1 MSIEL
6 EIGVYNDDKP
16 INFEKR
22 NFNTID
28 EAIGTIEFIKLG
40 YNYFKNGEILAVRL
54 GEGKQTYLID
64 FNSKVPILEL
74 KKELLKHYNLNE
86 NEKIATNKEKEKIS
100 INSNFLFKE
109 DEKTKYAKTSS
120 GERLPFKLFKPS
132 DSGVRSN
139 LLWETQNSEQSTD
152 FALVERRFAENNSL
166 KFLGN
171 ERIESY
177 SDIAWLFKSLED
189 EAIEHAFLV
198 YHFKDKDYFVQH
210 ISSGVFD
217 AAFVDNKLLIANI
230 LEAKPTAI
238 TLVHNHPSGNLK
250 ASRADAHCIENLK
263 KALKYSDIEVNN
275 GVIINLRSGKFL
287 IFDENLYNEIKPYQE
302 NKNPFI
308 EIQPYSFSK
317 QILVENF
324 QPIKVKNSE
333 EVAAFIASQKFGISD
348 KTELLIMNTQMNIV
362 GKFIMPPQSQV
373 EFIIDKVTKFG
384 GSNCIIYG
392 NNITPEQIN
401 FYNERLRY
409 SRMSILDGILLKSEN
424 GEKIFE
430 SFQDLGLLN
439 NDKIVS
445 EIRYQVNE
453 NNHNPKSNKEMETNV
468 PAITINVTDGKFN
481 IKEVKNFEKTS
492 EVIEFLDKYKFEF
505 DKNLMLKDNLSNS
518 KIMINNDATKFK
530 VISDFWAKE
539 LSYKTDLSKGMSNTQ
554 IDEKQ
559 AEYYRNYEI
568 SAKKLGIPITPFIHS
583 GIGNQK
589 ENDFKKILENNFSDN
604 DYNKIQ
610 SNYFNALKSNNAE
623 ALIKADDFL
632 EAKMQDANAKLFV
645 DLKQHFLESAEQKIQ
660 VSQDE
665 NPLLSFGR
673 DSQYIDDIM
682 DDIENGNGDLWKKEK
697 YLTTNEIYELIPEE
711 RKGDD
716 FHIKVSKEEAEF
728 LVKND
733 FIDNIMNK
741 EYGDDDDHWVGM
753 TKDDLDEETNRFDD
767 EYQTFEIFLH
777 PATKEQIQT
786 IFNGLKNFE
795 NSQELNNAL
804 KEEKINSNEFVGEI
818 TFYDGVEIVKYTS
831 KEEYLSALENEFE
844 SLGMGAFNYKTI
856 LREPE
861 LLKKV
866 DDIVYGE
873 YGEDNP
879 NSLDF
884 YKDKTMKEAF
894 KEYKELKEEMLN
906 AQGKIMDMNR
916 DKPEFEMYSDLKNDI
931 HKRIEKLLNSTTE
944 IHSIS
949 REEFFLLFSNYN
961 KVESKDI
968 NNENIEIIGGKIKD
982 IATEVIQNP
991 ESLKKYDQNTQNVI
1005 NLYINQNPNIME
1017 NNFDQEKYLK
1027 DQLKY
1032 LGFGEGEKLHKDLA
1046 DGINSAEKNF
1056 EIKATTDKA
1065 LPGNEVN
1072 FTLKFSKSEQGGVF
1086 FNSYDAALKNDKVDF
1101 SQNFKVNKEES
1112 FTAKEAINLL
1122 EGRAVKIEFNN
1133 PKTEQKETAFVKL
1146 DLAKE
1151 KNQYGNYDFQSF
1163 HQNYGVDTKE
1173 IVEKSNLVFDKPEYK
1188 DNVIKSLEK
1197 GNVVKVKFELDD
1209 KVIEGKAVLNPQ
1221 YKNLNLYDNDMNRI
1235 NTNKPIQGLENENG
1249 QQKSN
1254 VREQSISRG
1263 I

>member
-22 NFNTID
+22 NFDTID

-74 KKELLKHYNLNE
+74 KKDLLKHYNLNE

-238 TLVHNHPSGNLK
+238 TLVHNHPSGTLK
-250 ASRADAHCIENLK
+250 ASRADALCIDNLK
-263 KALKYSDIEVNN
+263 KALKYSDIEVNH

-348 KTELLIMNTQMNIV
+348 KTEMLIMNTQMNIV

-424 GEKIFE
+424 GGKIFE

-453 NNHNPKSNKEMETNV
+453 NNHNPKSNKEMETNL

-481 IKEVKNFEKTS
+481 IKEAKNFEKIS

-518 KIMINNDATKFK
+518 KILINNDASKFK

-559 AEYYRNYEI
+559 AKYYRNYEI

-583 GIGNQK
+583 SIEDQK
-589 ENDFKKILENNFSDN
+589 ENDFKKILETNFSDN

-610 SNYFNALKSNNAE
+610 SNYFNPLKSNNAE

-682 DDIENGNGDLWKKEK
+682 EDIENGVGDLWKKEK

-777 PATKEQIQT
+777 PATKEQIQS

-795 NSQELNNAL
+795 NS
-804 KEEKINSNEFVGEI
+804 
-818 TFYDGVEIVKYTS
+818 
-831 KEEYLSALENEFE
+831 
-844 SLGMGAFNYKTI
+844 
-856 LREPE
+856 
-861 LLKKV
+861 
-866 DDIVYGE
+866 
-873 YGEDNP
+873 
-879 NSLDF
+879 
-884 YKDKTMKEAF
+884 
-894 KEYKELKEEMLN
+894 KEL
-906 AQGKIMDMNR
+906 
-916 DKPEFEMYSDLKNDI
+916 
-931 HKRIEKLLNSTTE
+931 
-944 IHSIS
+944 
-949 REEFFLLFSNYN
+949 
-961 KVESKDI
+961 
-968 NNENIEIIGGKIKD
+968 NIEIIGGKIKD
-982 IATEVIQNP
+982 IAAEVIQNP
-991 ESLKKYDQNTQNVI
+991 ELLKKYDQNTQNVI

>member
-6 EIGVYNDDKP
+6 EIGVYNEDKP

-22 NFNTID
+22 NFDTID

-64 FNSKVPILEL
+64 FNSRVPILEL

-238 TLVHNHPSGNLK
+238 TLVHNHPSGTLK
-250 ASRADAHCIENLK
+250 ASRADALCIDNLK
-263 KALKYSDIEVNN
+263 KALKYSDIEVNH

-302 NKNPFI
+302 NKNLFI

-453 NNHNPKSNKEMETNV
+453 NNNNPKSYKEMETNL
-468 PAITINVTDGKFN
+468 PAITINDTDGKFN
-481 IKEVKNFEKTS
+481 IKEVKNFEKIS

-583 GIGNQK
+583 SIGNQK
-589 ENDFKKILENNFSDN
+589 ENDFKKILETNFSDN

-660 VSQDE
+660 VSHDE

-682 DDIENGNGDLWKKEK
+682 DDIENGNGDLWKKEKYQELNEKNIYESPIENQRWSEHYQEEMDATSQGFSFDDVFDQNFNDLKEK

-733 FIDNIMNK
+733 FIDSIMNK

-786 IFNGLKNFE
+786 IFNGLESFE
-795 NSQELNNAL
+795 AKQELNN
-804 KEEKINSNEFVGEI
+804 
-818 TFYDGVEIVKYTS
+818 
-831 KEEYLSALENEFE
+831 
-844 SLGMGAFNYKTI
+844 
-856 LREPE
+856 
-861 LLKKV
+861 
-866 DDIVYGE
+866 
-873 YGEDNP
+873 
-879 NSLDF
+879 
-884 YKDKTMKEAF
+884 
-894 KEYKELKEEMLN
+894 
-906 AQGKIMDMNR
+906 Q
-916 DKPEFEMYSDLKNDI
+916 
-931 HKRIEKLLNSTTE
+931 
-944 IHSIS
+944 
-949 REEFFLLFSNYN
+949 
-961 KVESKDI
+961 
-968 NNENIEIIGGKIKD
+968 IIGGKIKD

-1056 EIKATTDKA
+1056 EIKTTTDKA

-1086 FNSYDAALKNDKVDF
+1086 FNSYDAALKNDKVDIL
-1101 SQNFKVNKEES
+1101 QNFKVNKDNS

-1133 PKTEQKETAFVKL
+1133 PKTEQKETAFIKL

>member
-22 NFNTID
+22 DFNTID

-230 LEAKPTAI
+230 LEAKPSAI
-238 TLVHNHPSGNLK
+238 TLVHNHPSGTLK
-250 ASRADAHCIENLK
+250 ASRADALCIDNLK
-263 KALKYSDIEVNN
+263 KALKYSDIEVNH

-348 KTELLIMNTQMNIV
+348 KTEMLIMNTQMNIV

-453 NNHNPKSNKEMETNV
+453 NNHNPKSNKEMETNL

-481 IKEVKNFEKTS
+481 IKEAKNFEKIS

-539 LSYKTDLSKGMSNTQ
+539 LSYKTDLSQGMSNTQ
-554 IDEKQ
+554 IDEKH

-568 SAKKLGIPITPFIHS
+568 SAKKLGIAITPFIHS
-583 GIGNQK
+583 SIEDQK
-589 ENDFKKILENNFSDN
+589 ENDFKKILETNFSDN

-660 VSQDE
+660 ASQDE

-786 IFNGLKNFE
+786 IFNGLESFE
-795 NSQELNNAL
+795 AKQELNN
-804 KEEKINSNEFVGEI
+804 
-818 TFYDGVEIVKYTS
+818 
-831 KEEYLSALENEFE
+831 
-844 SLGMGAFNYKTI
+844 
-856 LREPE
+856 
-861 LLKKV
+861 
-866 DDIVYGE
+866 
-873 YGEDNP
+873 
-879 NSLDF
+879 
-884 YKDKTMKEAF
+884 
-894 KEYKELKEEMLN
+894 
-906 AQGKIMDMNR
+906 Q
-916 DKPEFEMYSDLKNDI
+916 
-931 HKRIEKLLNSTTE
+931 
-944 IHSIS
+944 
-949 REEFFLLFSNYN
+949 
-961 KVESKDI
+961 
-968 NNENIEIIGGKIKD
+968 IIGGKIKD

-1056 EIKATTDKA
+1056 EIKTTTDKA

-1086 FNSYDAALKNDKVDF
+1086 FNSYDAALKNDKVDIL
-1101 SQNFKVNKEES
+1101 QNFKVNKDNS

-1122 EGRAVKIEFNN
+1122 EGRSVKIEFNN

-1151 KNQYGNYDFQSF
+1151 KNQYGNYDFLSF

>member
-22 NFNTID
+22 NFDTID

-238 TLVHNHPSGNLK
+238 TLVHNHPSGTLK
-250 ASRADAHCIENLK
+250 ASRADALCIDNLK
-263 KALKYSDIEVNN
+263 KALKYSDIEVNH

-348 KTELLIMNTQMNIV
+348 KTEMLIMNTQMNIV

-424 GEKIFE
+424 GGKIFE

-453 NNHNPKSNKEMETNV
+453 NNHNPKSNKEMETNL

-481 IKEVKNFEKTS
+481 IKEAKNFEKIS

-583 GIGNQK
+583 SIGNQK

-610 SNYFNALKSNNAE
+610 SNYFNALKSNNTE

-660 VSQDE
+660 ASQDE

-795 NSQELNNAL
+795 NSQELNN
-804 KEEKINSNEFVGEI
+804 
-818 TFYDGVEIVKYTS
+818 
-831 KEEYLSALENEFE
+831 
-844 SLGMGAFNYKTI
+844 
-856 LREPE
+856 
-861 LLKKV
+861 
-866 DDIVYGE
+866 
-873 YGEDNP
+873 
-879 NSLDF
+879 
-884 YKDKTMKEAF
+884 
-894 KEYKELKEEMLN
+894 
-906 AQGKIMDMNR
+906 Q
-916 DKPEFEMYSDLKNDI
+916 
-931 HKRIEKLLNSTTE
+931 
-944 IHSIS
+944 
-949 REEFFLLFSNYN
+949 
-961 KVESKDI
+961 
-968 NNENIEIIGGKIKD
+968 IIGGKIKD

-1056 EIKATTDKA
+1056 EIKTTTDKA

-1086 FNSYDAALKNDKVDF
+1086 FNSYDAALKNDKVDIL
-1101 SQNFKVNKEES
+1101 QNFKVNKDNS

>member
-22 NFNTID
+22 NFDTID

-64 FNSKVPILEL
+64 FNSKVPISEL
-74 KKELLKHYNLNE
+74 KKELLKNYYLIE

-109 DEKTKYAKTSS
+109 DENTKYAKTSS

-132 DSGVRSN
+132 DSGIRSN

-238 TLVHNHPSGNLK
+238 TLVHNHPSGNLV
-250 ASRADAHCIENLK
+250 ASRADALCIDNLK
-263 KALKYSDIEVNN
+263 KALKYSDIEVNH
-275 GVIINLRSGKFL
+275 GVIINLKSGKFL

-302 NKNPFI
+302 NKKPFL

-333 EVAAFIASQKFGISD
+333 EVAAFITSQKFGISD
-348 KTELLIMNTQMNIV
+348 KTEMLIMNTQMNIV

-392 NNITPEQIN
+392 NNITPEQIDY
-401 FYNERLRY
+401 YNERLRY
-409 SRMSILDGILLKSEN
+409 SRISILDGILLKSEN
-424 GEKIFE
+424 GRKIFE

-453 NNHNPKSNKEMETNV
+453 NNHNPKSDKEMETNL
-468 PAITINVTDGKFN
+468 PAITINVTDGRFN
-481 IKEVKNFEKTS
+481 IKESKNFEKIS
-492 EVIEFLDKYKFEF
+492 EAIEFLDHFKFEF
-505 DKNLMLKDNLSNS
+505 DNNLMLKDNLSNS
-518 KIMINNDATKFK
+518 KILINNDTIKFK

-539 LSYKTDLSKGMSNTQ
+539 LNYKTDLSQGMSNTQ
-554 IDEKQ
+554 IDEKH
-559 AEYYRNYEI
+559 AEYYRNYET
-568 SAKKLGIPITPFIHS
+568 SAKKLGISITPFIQS
-583 GIGNQK
+583 NIGNQK
-589 ENDFKKILENNFSDN
+589 ENDFKKILANYFSDN
-604 DYNKIQ
+604 DYEKIQ
-610 SNYFNALKSNNAE
+610 NNYFYALKSNNAE

-632 EAKMQDANAKLFV
+632 EAKMHDANAKLFV
-645 DLKQHFLESAEQKIQ
+645 DLKQHFLESAEQKKQ

-682 DDIENGNGDLWKKEK
+682 EDIENGVGDLWKKEK
-697 YLTTNEIYELIPEE
+697 YLTTKEIYELIPEE

-728 LVKND
+728 LLKND
-733 FIDNIMNK
+733 FIDDIMNK

-753 TKDDLDEETNRFDD
+753 TKEDLDEETNRFDD

-777 PATKEQIQT
+777 LATKNQIQT
-786 IFNGLKNFE
+786 IFNGLENFVKN
-795 NSQELNNAL
+795 Q
-804 KEEKINSNEFVGEI
+804 
-818 TFYDGVEIVKYTS
+818 
-831 KEEYLSALENEFE
+831 
-844 SLGMGAFNYKTI
+844 
-856 LREPE
+856 
-861 LLKKV
+861 
-866 DDIVYGE
+866 
-873 YGEDNP
+873 
-879 NSLDF
+879 
-884 YKDKTMKEAF
+884 
-894 KEYKELKEEMLN
+894 
-906 AQGKIMDMNR
+906 
-916 DKPEFEMYSDLKNDI
+916 
-931 HKRIEKLLNSTTE
+931 KLHN
-944 IHSIS
+944 
-949 REEFFLLFSNYN
+949 
-961 KVESKDI
+961 
-968 NNENIEIIGGKIKD
+968 EIIGGEIKD
-982 IATEVIQNP
+982 IATEAIQNP
-991 ESLKKYDQNTQNVI
+991 ESLKKYDQNTQDVI

-1133 PKTEQKETAFVKL
+1133 PKTSEKETAFVKL
-1146 DLAKE
+1146 NFEEE
-1151 KNQYGNYDFQSF
+1151 KNQYGNFNYQTFYKG
-1163 HQNYGVDTKE
+1163 YGVDAAN

-1197 GNVVKVKFELDD
+1197 GNVVKVKFEHED

-1235 NTNKPIQGLENENG
+1235 NTNKPLQGLENENG

>member
-22 NFNTID
+22 NFDTID

-238 TLVHNHPSGNLK
+238 TLVHNHPSGTLK
-250 ASRADAHCIENLK
+250 ASRADALCIDNLK
-263 KALKYSDIEVNN
+263 KALKYSDIEVNH

-348 KTELLIMNTQMNIV
+348 KTEMLIMNTQMNIV

-453 NNHNPKSNKEMETNV
+453 NNHNPKSNKEMETNL

-481 IKEVKNFEKTS
+481 IKEAKNFEKIS
-492 EVIEFLDKYKFEF
+492 EVIEFLDKYKFDF

-583 GIGNQK
+583 SIGNQK
-589 ENDFKKILENNFSDN
+589 ENDFKKILETNFSDN

-682 DDIENGNGDLWKKEK
+682 DDIENGNGDLWKKEKYQELNEKNIYESPIENQRWSEHYQEEMDATSQGFSFDDVFDQNFNDLKEK

-795 NSQELNNAL
+795 NSQELNN
-804 KEEKINSNEFVGEI
+804 
-818 TFYDGVEIVKYTS
+818 
-831 KEEYLSALENEFE
+831 
-844 SLGMGAFNYKTI
+844 
-856 LREPE
+856 
-861 LLKKV
+861 
-866 DDIVYGE
+866 
-873 YGEDNP
+873 
-879 NSLDF
+879 
-884 YKDKTMKEAF
+884 
-894 KEYKELKEEMLN
+894 
-906 AQGKIMDMNR
+906 Q
-916 DKPEFEMYSDLKNDI
+916 
-931 HKRIEKLLNSTTE
+931 
-944 IHSIS
+944 
-949 REEFFLLFSNYN
+949 
-961 KVESKDI
+961 
-968 NNENIEIIGGKIKD
+968 IIGGKIKD

-1056 EIKATTDKA
+1056 EIKTTTDKA

-1086 FNSYDAALKNDKVDF
+1086 FNSYDAALKNDKVDIL
-1101 SQNFKVNKEES
+1101 QNFKVNKDNS

-1133 PKTEQKETAFVKL
+1133 PKTEQKETAFIKL

>member
-6 EIGVYNDDKP
+6 EIGVYNEDKP

-22 NFNTID
+22 NFDTID

-109 DEKTKYAKTSS
+109 DENTKYAKTSS

-230 LEAKPTAI
+230 LEAKPSAI
-238 TLVHNHPSGNLK
+238 TLVHNHPSGTLK
-250 ASRADAHCIENLK
+250 ASRADALCIDNLK
-263 KALKYSDIEVNN
+263 KALKYSDIEVNH

-348 KTELLIMNTQMNIV
+348 KTEMLIMNTQMNIV

-453 NNHNPKSNKEMETNV
+453 NNHNPKSNKEMETNL

-481 IKEVKNFEKTS
+481 IKEAKNFEKTF

-568 SAKKLGIPITPFIHS
+568 SAKKLGIAITPFIHS

-660 VSQDE
+660 ASQDE

-786 IFNGLKNFE
+786 IFNGLESFE
-795 NSQELNNAL
+795 AKQALNN
-804 KEEKINSNEFVGEI
+804 
-818 TFYDGVEIVKYTS
+818 
-831 KEEYLSALENEFE
+831 
-844 SLGMGAFNYKTI
+844 
-856 LREPE
+856 
-861 LLKKV
+861 
-866 DDIVYGE
+866 
-873 YGEDNP
+873 
-879 NSLDF
+879 
-884 YKDKTMKEAF
+884 
-894 KEYKELKEEMLN
+894 
-906 AQGKIMDMNR
+906 Q
-916 DKPEFEMYSDLKNDI
+916 
-931 HKRIEKLLNSTTE
+931 
-944 IHSIS
+944 
-949 REEFFLLFSNYN
+949 
-961 KVESKDI
+961 
-968 NNENIEIIGGKIKD
+968 IIGGKIKD

-1056 EIKATTDKA
+1056 EIKTTTDKA

-1086 FNSYDAALKNDKVDF
+1086 FNSYDAALKNDKVDIL
-1101 SQNFKVNKEES
+1101 QNFKVNKDNS

-1235 NTNKPIQGLENENG
+1235 NTNKPIQGLGNENG

>member
-6 EIGVYNDDKP
+6 EIGVYNEDKP

-22 NFNTID
+22 NFDTID

-238 TLVHNHPSGNLK
+238 TLVHNHPSGTLK
-250 ASRADAHCIENLK
+250 ASRADALCIDNLK
-263 KALKYSDIEVNN
+263 KALKYSDIEVNH

-348 KTELLIMNTQMNIV
+348 KTEMLIMNTQMNIV

-453 NNHNPKSNKEMETNV
+453 NNHNPKSNKEMETNL

-481 IKEVKNFEKTS
+481 IKEAKNFEKTS

-589 ENDFKKILENNFSDN
+589 EKDFKKILENNFSDN

-660 VSQDE
+660 VSHDE

-786 IFNGLKNFE
+786 IFNGLENFE
-795 NSQELNNAL
+795 NS
-804 KEEKINSNEFVGEI
+804 
-818 TFYDGVEIVKYTS
+818 
-831 KEEYLSALENEFE
+831 
-844 SLGMGAFNYKTI
+844 
-856 LREPE
+856 
-861 LLKKV
+861 
-866 DDIVYGE
+866 
-873 YGEDNP
+873 
-879 NSLDF
+879 
-884 YKDKTMKEAF
+884 
-894 KEYKELKEEMLN
+894 KEL
-906 AQGKIMDMNR
+906 
-916 DKPEFEMYSDLKNDI
+916 
-931 HKRIEKLLNSTTE
+931 
-944 IHSIS
+944 
-949 REEFFLLFSNYN
+949 
-961 KVESKDI
+961 
-968 NNENIEIIGGKIKD
+968 NIEIIGGKIKY
-982 IATEVIQNP
+982 IAAEVIQNP
-991 ESLKKYDQNTQNVI
+991 ELLKKYDQNTQDVI

-1056 EIKATTDKA
+1056 EIKTTTDKA

-1086 FNSYDAALKNDKVDF
+1086 FNSYDAALKNDKVDIL
-1101 SQNFKVNKEES
+1101 QNFKVNKDNS

-1133 PKTEQKETAFVKL
+1133 PKTEQKETAFIKL

>member
-6 EIGVYNDDKP
+6 EIGVYNEDKP

-22 NFNTID
+22 NFDTID

-64 FNSKVPILEL
+64 FNSRVPILEL

-109 DEKTKYAKTSS
+109 DENTKYAKTSS

-238 TLVHNHPSGNLK
+238 TLVHNHPSGTLK
-250 ASRADAHCIENLK
+250 ASRADALCIDNLK
-263 KALKYSDIEVNN
+263 KALKYSDIEVNH

-348 KTELLIMNTQMNIV
+348 KTEMLIMNTQMNIV

-481 IKEVKNFEKTS
+481 IKEAKNFEKIS

-518 KIMINNDATKFK
+518 KILINNDASKFK

-589 ENDFKKILENNFSDN
+589 ENDFKKILETNFSDN

-682 DDIENGNGDLWKKEK
+682 DDIENGNGDLWKKEKYQELNEKNIYESPIENQRWSEHYQEEMDATSQGFSFDDVFDQNFNDLKEK

-795 NSQELNNAL
+795 NSQELNN
-804 KEEKINSNEFVGEI
+804 
-818 TFYDGVEIVKYTS
+818 
-831 KEEYLSALENEFE
+831 
-844 SLGMGAFNYKTI
+844 
-856 LREPE
+856 
-861 LLKKV
+861 
-866 DDIVYGE
+866 
-873 YGEDNP
+873 
-879 NSLDF
+879 
-884 YKDKTMKEAF
+884 
-894 KEYKELKEEMLN
+894 
-906 AQGKIMDMNR
+906 Q
-916 DKPEFEMYSDLKNDI
+916 
-931 HKRIEKLLNSTTE
+931 
-944 IHSIS
+944 
-949 REEFFLLFSNYN
+949 
-961 KVESKDI
+961 
-968 NNENIEIIGGKIKD
+968 IIGGKIKD

-1056 EIKATTDKA
+1056 EIKTTTDKA

-1086 FNSYDAALKNDKVDF
+1086 FNSYDAALKNDKVDIL
-1101 SQNFKVNKEES
+1101 QNFKVNKDNS

-1133 PKTEQKETAFVKL
+1133 PKTEQKETAFIKL

>member
-6 EIGVYNDDKP
+6 EIGVYNEDKP

-22 NFNTID
+22 NFDTID

-238 TLVHNHPSGNLK
+238 TLVHNHPSGTLK
-250 ASRADAHCIENLK
+250 ASRADALCIDNLK
-263 KALKYSDIEVNN
+263 KALKYSDIEVNH

-348 KTELLIMNTQMNIV
+348 KTEMLIMNTQMNIV

-453 NNHNPKSNKEMETNV
+453 NNHNPKSNKEMETNL

-481 IKEVKNFEKTS
+481 IKEAKNFEKTS

-589 ENDFKKILENNFSDN
+589 EKDFKKILENNFSDN

-786 IFNGLKNFE
+786 IFNGLENFE
-795 NSQELNNAL
+795 NS
-804 KEEKINSNEFVGEI
+804 
-818 TFYDGVEIVKYTS
+818 
-831 KEEYLSALENEFE
+831 
-844 SLGMGAFNYKTI
+844 
-856 LREPE
+856 
-861 LLKKV
+861 
-866 DDIVYGE
+866 
-873 YGEDNP
+873 
-879 NSLDF
+879 
-884 YKDKTMKEAF
+884 
-894 KEYKELKEEMLN
+894 KEL
-906 AQGKIMDMNR
+906 
-916 DKPEFEMYSDLKNDI
+916 
-931 HKRIEKLLNSTTE
+931 
-944 IHSIS
+944 
-949 REEFFLLFSNYN
+949 
-961 KVESKDI
+961 
-968 NNENIEIIGGKIKD
+968 NIEIIGGKIKY
-982 IATEVIQNP
+982 IAAEVIQNP
-991 ESLKKYDQNTQNVI
+991 ELLKKYDQNTQDVI

-1056 EIKATTDKA
+1056 EIKTTTDKA

-1086 FNSYDAALKNDKVDF
+1086 FNSYDAALKNDKVDIL
-1101 SQNFKVNKEES
+1101 QNFKVNKDNS

-1133 PKTEQKETAFVKL
+1133 PKTEQKETAFIKL

>member
-1 MSIEL
+1 
-6 EIGVYNDDKP
+6 
-16 INFEKR
+16 
-22 NFNTID
+22 
-28 EAIGTIEFIKLG
+28 
-40 YNYFKNGEILAVRL
+40 
-54 GEGKQTYLID
+54 
-64 FNSKVPILEL
+64 
-74 KKELLKHYNLNE
+74 
-86 NEKIATNKEKEKIS
+86 
-100 INSNFLFKE
+100 
-109 DEKTKYAKTSS
+109 
-120 GERLPFKLFKPS
+120 
-132 DSGVRSN
+132 
-139 LLWETQNSEQSTD
+139 
-152 FALVERRFAENNSL
+152 
-166 KFLGN
+166 
-171 ERIESY
+171 
-177 SDIAWLFKSLED
+177 
-189 EAIEHAFLV
+189 
-198 YHFKDKDYFVQH
+198 
-210 ISSGVFD
+210 
-217 AAFVDNKLLIANI
+217 
-230 LEAKPTAI
+230 
-238 TLVHNHPSGNLK
+238 
-250 ASRADAHCIENLK
+250 
-263 KALKYSDIEVNN
+263 
-275 GVIINLRSGKFL
+275 
-287 IFDENLYNEIKPYQE
+287 
-302 NKNPFI
+302 
-308 EIQPYSFSK
+308 
-317 QILVENF
+317 
-324 QPIKVKNSE
+324 
-333 EVAAFIASQKFGISD
+333 
-348 KTELLIMNTQMNIV
+348 MNIV

-430 SFQDLGLLN
+430 SFQDLALLN

-453 NNHNPKSNKEMETNV
+453 NNNNPKSYKEMETNI
-468 PAITINVTDGKFN
+468 PAISINVTDGKFN
-481 IKEVKNFEKTS
+481 IKESKNFEKIS
-492 EVIEFLDKYKFEF
+492 DAIEFLNHFKFEF

-518 KIMINNDATKFK
+518 KIMINNDAIKFK

-539 LSYKTDLSKGMSNTQ
+539 LSYKTDLSQGMSNTQ
-554 IDEKQ
+554 IDEKH
-559 AEYYRNYEI
+559 AEYYRNYET
-568 SAKKLGIPITPFIHS
+568 SAKKLGISITPFIQS
-583 GIGNQK
+583 SIGNQK

-660 VSQDE
+660 ASQDE

-777 PATKEQIQT
+777 PATKEQIQS

-795 NSQELNNAL
+795 NSQELNN
-804 KEEKINSNEFVGEI
+804 
-818 TFYDGVEIVKYTS
+818 
-831 KEEYLSALENEFE
+831 
-844 SLGMGAFNYKTI
+844 
-856 LREPE
+856 
-861 LLKKV
+861 
-866 DDIVYGE
+866 
-873 YGEDNP
+873 
-879 NSLDF
+879 
-884 YKDKTMKEAF
+884 
-894 KEYKELKEEMLN
+894 
-906 AQGKIMDMNR
+906 Q
-916 DKPEFEMYSDLKNDI
+916 
-931 HKRIEKLLNSTTE
+931 
-944 IHSIS
+944 
-949 REEFFLLFSNYN
+949 
-961 KVESKDI
+961 
-968 NNENIEIIGGKIKD
+968 IIGGKIKD

-1056 EIKATTDKA
+1056 EIKTTTDKA
-1065 LPGNEVN
+1065 LHGNEVN

-1086 FNSYDAALKNDKVDF
+1086 FNSYDAALKNDKVDIL
-1101 SQNFKVNKEES
+1101 QNFKVNKDNS

-1133 PKTEQKETAFVKL
+1133 PKTEQKETAFIKL

>member
-6 EIGVYNDDKP
+6 EIGVYNEDKP

-22 NFNTID
+22 NFDTID

-109 DEKTKYAKTSS
+109 DENTKYAKTSS

-198 YHFKDKDYFVQH
+198 YQFKDKDYFVQH

-230 LEAKPTAI
+230 LEAKPSAI
-238 TLVHNHPSGNLK
+238 TLVHNHPSGTLK
-250 ASRADAHCIENLK
+250 ASRADALCIDNLK
-263 KALKYSDIEVNN
+263 KALKYSDIEVNH

-348 KTELLIMNTQMNIV
+348 KTEMLIMNTQMNIV

-453 NNHNPKSNKEMETNV
+453 NNHNPKSNKEMETNL

-481 IKEVKNFEKTS
+481 IKEAKNFVKTF

-568 SAKKLGIPITPFIHS
+568 SAKKLGIAITPFIHS

-660 VSQDE
+660 ASQDE

-767 EYQTFEIFLH
+767 EYQTFEKHPLFLE
-777 PATKEQIQT
+777 KDSKYRT
-786 IFNGLKNFE
+786 IKNDPSKDFM
-795 NSQELNNAL
+795 
-804 KEEKINSNEFVGEI
+804 EK
-818 TFYDGVEIVKYTS
+818 
-831 KEEYLSALENEFE
+831 
-844 SLGMGAFNYKTI
+844 
-856 LREPE
+856 LRVNFP
-861 LLKKV
+861 
-866 DDIVYGE
+866 
-873 YGEDNP
+873 
-879 NSLDF
+879 
-884 YKDKTMKEAF
+884 
-894 KEYKELKEEMLN
+894 
-906 AQGKIMDMNR
+906 
-916 DKPEFEMYSDLKNDI
+916 DLK
-931 HKRIEKLLNSTTE
+931 
-944 IHSIS
+944 
-949 REEFFLLFSNYN
+949 SN
-961 KVESKDI
+961 
-968 NNENIEIIGGKIKD
+968 
-982 IATEVIQNP
+982 
-991 ESLKKYDQNTQNVI
+991 
-1005 NLYINQNPNIME
+1005 
-1017 NNFDQEKYLK
+1017 
-1027 DQLKY
+1027 
-1032 LGFGEGEKLHKDLA
+1032 
-1046 DGINSAEKNF
+1046 
-1056 EIKATTDKA
+1056 
-1065 LPGNEVN
+1065 
-1072 FTLKFSKSEQGGVF
+1072 
-1086 FNSYDAALKNDKVDF
+1086 
-1101 SQNFKVNKEES
+1101 
-1112 FTAKEAINLL
+1112 
-1122 EGRAVKIEFNN
+1122 
-1133 PKTEQKETAFVKL
+1133 
-1146 DLAKE
+1146 
-1151 KNQYGNYDFQSF
+1151 
-1163 HQNYGVDTKE
+1163 
-1173 IVEKSNLVFDKPEYK
+1173 
-1188 DNVIKSLEK
+1188 
-1197 GNVVKVKFELDD
+1197 
-1209 KVIEGKAVLNPQ
+1209 
-1221 YKNLNLYDNDMNRI
+1221 
-1235 NTNKPIQGLENENG
+1235 
-1249 QQKSN
+1249 
-1254 VREQSISRG
+1254 
-1263 I
+1263 

>member
-238 TLVHNHPSGNLK
+238 TLVHNHPSGTLK
-250 ASRADAHCIENLK
+250 ASRADALCIDNLK
-263 KALKYSDIEVNN
+263 KALKYSDIEVNH

-348 KTELLIMNTQMNIV
+348 KTEMLIMNTQMNIV

-453 NNHNPKSNKEMETNV
+453 NNHNPKSNKEMETNL

-481 IKEVKNFEKTS
+481 IKEAKNFEKIS
-492 EVIEFLDKYKFEF
+492 EVIEFLDKYKFDF

-568 SAKKLGIPITPFIHS
+568 SAKKLGISITPFIQS
-583 GIGNQK
+583 SFI
-589 ENDFKKILENNFSDN
+589 
-604 DYNKIQ
+604 NK
-610 SNYFNALKSNNAE
+610 
-623 ALIKADDFL
+623 
-632 EAKMQDANAKLFV
+632 QD
-645 DLKQHFLESAEQKIQ
+645 
-660 VSQDE
+660 
-665 NPLLSFGR
+665 
-673 DSQYIDDIM
+673 
-682 DDIENGNGDLWKKEK
+682 
-697 YLTTNEIYELIPEE
+697 
-711 RKGDD
+711 
-716 FHIKVSKEEAEF
+716 SK
-728 LVKND
+728 N
-733 FIDNIMNK
+733 
-741 EYGDDDDHWVGM
+741 
-753 TKDDLDEETNRFDD
+753 T
-767 EYQTFEIFLH
+767 
-777 PATKEQIQT
+777 
-786 IFNGLKNFE
+786 LKNSF
-795 NSQELNNAL
+795 SQSDY
-804 KEEKINSNEFVGEI
+804 EKIIN
-818 TFYDGVEIVKYTS
+818 
-831 KEEYLSALENEFE
+831 
-844 SLGMGAFNYKTI
+844 
-856 LREPE
+856 
-861 LLKKV
+861 
-866 DDIVYGE
+866 
-873 YGEDNP
+873 
-879 NSLDF
+879 
-884 YKDKTMKEAF
+884 
-894 KEYKELKEEMLN
+894 
-906 AQGKIMDMNR
+906 
-916 DKPEFEMYSDLKNDI
+916 
-931 HKRIEKLLNSTTE
+931 
-944 IHSIS
+944 
-949 REEFFLLFSNYN
+949 NYN
-961 KVESKDI
+961 KAESKDI

-982 IATEVIQNP
+982 IATEAIQNP

-1005 NLYINQNPNIME
+1005 NLYINQNTNIME
-1017 NNFDQEKYLK
+1017 NQKEFDQVQYLK
-1027 DQLKY
+1027 DQMKY

-1086 FNSYDAALKNDKVDF
+1086 FNSYDAALKNDKVDIL
-1101 SQNFKVNKEES
+1101 QNFKVNKDNS

-1254 VREQSISRG
+1254 VREQSMSRG

>member
-6 EIGVYNDDKP
+6 EIGVYNEDKP

-22 NFNTID
+22 NFDTID

-139 LLWETQNSEQSTD
+139 LLWETQNSEQSAD

-230 LEAKPTAI
+230 LEAKPSAI
-238 TLVHNHPSGNLK
+238 TLVHNHPSGTLK
-250 ASRADAHCIENLK
+250 ASRADALCIDNLK
-263 KALKYSDIEVNN
+263 KALKYSDIEVNH

-333 EVAAFIASQKFGISD
+333 EIAAFIASQKFGISD
-348 KTELLIMNTQMNIV
+348 KTEMLIMNTQMNIV

-453 NNHNPKSNKEMETNV
+453 NNHNPKSNKEMETNL

-481 IKEVKNFEKTS
+481 IKEAKNFEKIS

-568 SAKKLGIPITPFIHS
+568 SAKKLGIAITPFIHS

-660 VSQDE
+660 ASQDE

-786 IFNGLKNFE
+786 IFNGLESFE
-795 NSQELNNAL
+795 AKQELNN
-804 KEEKINSNEFVGEI
+804 
-818 TFYDGVEIVKYTS
+818 
-831 KEEYLSALENEFE
+831 
-844 SLGMGAFNYKTI
+844 
-856 LREPE
+856 
-861 LLKKV
+861 
-866 DDIVYGE
+866 
-873 YGEDNP
+873 
-879 NSLDF
+879 
-884 YKDKTMKEAF
+884 
-894 KEYKELKEEMLN
+894 
-906 AQGKIMDMNR
+906 Q
-916 DKPEFEMYSDLKNDI
+916 
-931 HKRIEKLLNSTTE
+931 
-944 IHSIS
+944 
-949 REEFFLLFSNYN
+949 
-961 KVESKDI
+961 
-968 NNENIEIIGGKIKD
+968 IIGGKIKD

-1056 EIKATTDKA
+1056 EIKTTTDKA

-1086 FNSYDAALKNDKVDF
+1086 FNSYDAALKNDKVDIL
-1101 SQNFKVNKEES
+1101 QNFKVNKDNS

>member
-1 MSIEL
+1 
-6 EIGVYNDDKP
+6 
-16 INFEKR
+16 
-22 NFNTID
+22 
-28 EAIGTIEFIKLG
+28 
-40 YNYFKNGEILAVRL
+40 
-54 GEGKQTYLID
+54 
-64 FNSKVPILEL
+64 
-74 KKELLKHYNLNE
+74 
-86 NEKIATNKEKEKIS
+86 
-100 INSNFLFKE
+100 
-109 DEKTKYAKTSS
+109 
-120 GERLPFKLFKPS
+120 
-132 DSGVRSN
+132 
-139 LLWETQNSEQSTD
+139 
-152 FALVERRFAENNSL
+152 
-166 KFLGN
+166 
-171 ERIESY
+171 
-177 SDIAWLFKSLED
+177 
-189 EAIEHAFLV
+189 
-198 YHFKDKDYFVQH
+198 
-210 ISSGVFD
+210 
-217 AAFVDNKLLIANI
+217 
-230 LEAKPTAI
+230 
-238 TLVHNHPSGNLK
+238 
-250 ASRADAHCIENLK
+250 
-263 KALKYSDIEVNN
+263 
-275 GVIINLRSGKFL
+275 
-287 IFDENLYNEIKPYQE
+287 
-302 NKNPFI
+302 
-308 EIQPYSFSK
+308 
-317 QILVENF
+317 
-324 QPIKVKNSE
+324 
-333 EVAAFIASQKFGISD
+333 
-348 KTELLIMNTQMNIV
+348 MNTQMNIV

-453 NNHNPKSNKEMETNV
+453 NNNNPKSNKEMETNL

-481 IKEVKNFEKTS
+481 IKEAKNFEKIS

-568 SAKKLGIPITPFIHS
+568 SAKKLGIAITPFIHS

-660 VSQDE
+660 ASQDE

-786 IFNGLKNFE
+786 IFNGLESFE
-795 NSQELNNAL
+795 AKQELNN
-804 KEEKINSNEFVGEI
+804 
-818 TFYDGVEIVKYTS
+818 
-831 KEEYLSALENEFE
+831 
-844 SLGMGAFNYKTI
+844 
-856 LREPE
+856 
-861 LLKKV
+861 
-866 DDIVYGE
+866 
-873 YGEDNP
+873 
-879 NSLDF
+879 
-884 YKDKTMKEAF
+884 
-894 KEYKELKEEMLN
+894 
-906 AQGKIMDMNR
+906 Q
-916 DKPEFEMYSDLKNDI
+916 
-931 HKRIEKLLNSTTE
+931 
-944 IHSIS
+944 
-949 REEFFLLFSNYN
+949 
-961 KVESKDI
+961 
-968 NNENIEIIGGKIKD
+968 IIGGKIKD

-1056 EIKATTDKA
+1056 EIKTTTDKA

-1086 FNSYDAALKNDKVDF
+1086 FNSYDAALKNDKVDIL
-1101 SQNFKVNKEES
+1101 QNFKVNKDNS

-1122 EGRAVKIEFNN
+1122 EGRSVKIEFNN

>member
-6 EIGVYNDDKP
+6 EIWVYNEDKP

-22 NFNTID
+22 NFDTID

-74 KKELLKHYNLNE
+74 KKDLLKHYNLNE

-238 TLVHNHPSGNLK
+238 TLVHNHPSGTLK
-250 ASRADAHCIENLK
+250 ASRADALCIDNLK
-263 KALKYSDIEVNN
+263 KALKYSDIEVNH

-348 KTELLIMNTQMNIV
+348 KTEMLIMNTQMNIV

-430 SFQDLGLLN
+430 SFQDLALLN

-453 NNHNPKSNKEMETNV
+453 NNNNPKSYKEMETNI
-468 PAITINVTDGKFN
+468 PAISINVTDGKFN
-481 IKEVKNFEKTS
+481 IKESKNFEKIS
-492 EVIEFLDKYKFEF
+492 DAIEFLNHFKFEF

-518 KIMINNDATKFK
+518 KIMINNDAIKFK

-539 LSYKTDLSKGMSNTQ
+539 LSYKTDLSQGMSNTQ
-554 IDEKQ
+554 IDEKH
-559 AEYYRNYEI
+559 AEYYRNYET
-568 SAKKLGIPITPFIHS
+568 SAKKLGISITPFIQS
-583 GIGNQK
+583 SIGNQK

-786 IFNGLKNFE
+786 IFNGLESFE
-795 NSQELNNAL
+795 AKQELNN
-804 KEEKINSNEFVGEI
+804 
-818 TFYDGVEIVKYTS
+818 
-831 KEEYLSALENEFE
+831 
-844 SLGMGAFNYKTI
+844 
-856 LREPE
+856 
-861 LLKKV
+861 
-866 DDIVYGE
+866 
-873 YGEDNP
+873 
-879 NSLDF
+879 
-884 YKDKTMKEAF
+884 
-894 KEYKELKEEMLN
+894 
-906 AQGKIMDMNR
+906 Q
-916 DKPEFEMYSDLKNDI
+916 
-931 HKRIEKLLNSTTE
+931 
-944 IHSIS
+944 
-949 REEFFLLFSNYN
+949 
-961 KVESKDI
+961 
-968 NNENIEIIGGKIKD
+968 IIGGKIKD

>member
-6 EIGVYNDDKP
+6 EIGVYNEDKP

-22 NFNTID
+22 NFDTID

-74 KKELLKHYNLNE
+74 KKDLLKHYNLNE
-86 NEKIATNKEKEKIS
+86 NEKIATSKEKEKIS

-198 YHFKDKDYFVQH
+198 YQFKDKDYFVQH

-230 LEAKPTAI
+230 LEAKPSAI
-238 TLVHNHPSGNLK
+238 TLVHNHPSGTLK
-250 ASRADAHCIENLK
+250 ASRADAICIDNLK
-263 KALKYSDIEVNN
+263 KALKYSDIEVNH

-333 EVAAFIASQKFGISD
+333 EVAAFITSQKFGISD
-348 KTELLIMNTQMNIV
+348 KTEMLIMNTQMNIV

-453 NNHNPKSNKEMETNV
+453 NNNNPKSNKEMETNL

-481 IKEVKNFEKTS
+481 IKEAKNFEKIS

-518 KIMINNDATKFK
+518 KILINNDATKFK

-583 GIGNQK
+583 SIGNQK
-589 ENDFKKILENNFSDN
+589 ENDFKKILETNFSDN

-660 VSQDE
+660 ASQDE

-733 FIDNIMNK
+733 FIDSIMNK

-777 PATKEQIQT
+777 PVTKEQIQT

-795 NSQELNNAL
+795 NSQELNN
-804 KEEKINSNEFVGEI
+804 
-818 TFYDGVEIVKYTS
+818 
-831 KEEYLSALENEFE
+831 
-844 SLGMGAFNYKTI
+844 
-856 LREPE
+856 
-861 LLKKV
+861 
-866 DDIVYGE
+866 
-873 YGEDNP
+873 
-879 NSLDF
+879 
-884 YKDKTMKEAF
+884 
-894 KEYKELKEEMLN
+894 
-906 AQGKIMDMNR
+906 
-916 DKPEFEMYSDLKNDI
+916 
-931 HKRIEKLLNSTTE
+931 
-944 IHSIS
+944 
-949 REEFFLLFSNYN
+949 
-961 KVESKDI
+961 
-968 NNENIEIIGGKIKD
+968 EIIGGKIKD
-982 IATEVIQNP
+982 LAEETKRNP
-991 ESLKKYDQNTQNVI
+991 EFLKQFDENTQNVINQYLKNKKMESSNELFRFKTNYELPEGWKWDSYSDGSGSLVSPSGKDYYQYDFQTNEFRSPFRDNEWEKISFEDFKKDAEKELIESFANENYLLISPKLSNDEIKQFQKI

-1017 NNFDQEKYLK
+1017 NSFDQEKYLK

-1056 EIKATTDKA
+1056 EIKTTTDKA

-1235 NTNKPIQGLENENG
+1235 NTNKPIQGLGNENG

>member
-22 NFNTID
+22 NFDTID

-64 FNSKVPILEL
+64 SNSVIPIIEL
-74 KKELLKHYNLNE
+74 KKDLLEHHNLKE

-100 INSNFLFKE
+100 INSNFFFNE
-109 DEKTKYAKTSS
+109 DENTNYAKTSS
-120 GERLPFKLFKPS
+120 GEKLPFKLFRAS
-132 DSGVRSN
+132 DSESRPN

-189 EAIEHAFLV
+189 EAVEHAFLV

-250 ASRADAHCIENLK
+250 ASRADALCIYNLK
-263 KALKYSDIEVNN
+263 KALKYSDVEVNH
-275 GVIINLRSGKFL
+275 GVIINLRSGKYL
-287 IFDENLYNEIKPYQE
+287 IFDENLYNEIKPYKE
-302 NKNPFI
+302 NKKPFL

-324 QPIKVKNSE
+324 QPIKVINSE
-333 EVAAFIASQKFGISD
+333 EVAAFITSQKFGVSD
-348 KTELLIMNTQMNIV
+348 KTEMLIMNTQMNIV
-362 GKFIMPPQSQV
+362 GKFIMPPQNQV

-424 GEKIFE
+424 GKKMFE
-430 SFQDLGLLN
+430 SFQDLGMLDTN
-439 NDKIVS
+439 KIVS

-453 NNHNPKSNKEMETNV
+453 NNHNSKSDKEMEDNLPV
-468 PAITINVTDGKFN
+468 IAINVTDGKYN
-481 IKEVKNFEKTS
+481 IKESKNFEKIS
-492 EVIEFLDKYKFEF
+492 EAIEFLDQYKFEF

-518 KIMINNDATKFK
+518 KMMMNNDATKFK

-539 LSYKTDLSKGMSNTQ
+539 LSYKTDLSKGMSNAQ

-559 AEYYRNYEI
+559 AEYYRKYEI
-568 SAKKLGIPITPFIHS
+568 SARKLGISITPLIQ
-583 GIGNQK
+583 NNNENK
-589 ENDFKKILENNFSDN
+589 EEFKNILENYFSQN
-604 DYNKIQ
+604 DYDKIQ
-610 SNYFNALKSNNAE
+610 SKYFNALKSNNAE

-645 DLKQHFLESAEQKIQ
+645 NLKQHFLESAEQKKQI
-660 VSQDE
+660 SQDE

-682 DDIENGNGDLWKKEK
+682 QDIENGNGDLWKK
-697 YLTTNEIYELIPEE
+697 
-711 RKGDD
+711 
-716 FHIKVSKEEAEF
+716 KEE
-728 LVKND
+728 
-733 FIDNIMNK
+733 IDSITPENLSNNK
-741 EYGDDDDHWVGM
+741 EDVKLTQALNLPEGWTWRDYDDGSGSILNPKGNPKFSYDFM
-753 TKDDLDEETNRFDD
+753 TQEYKSSEDKIWHSMPPSKDGYPITLKDFKKYIEE
-767 EYQTFEIFLH
+767 IV
-777 PATKEQIQT
+777 
-786 IFNGLKNFE
+786 
-795 NSQELNNAL
+795 L
-804 KEEKINSNEFVGEI
+804 KEIDI
-818 TFYDGVEIVKYTS
+818 S
-831 KEEYLSALENEFE
+831 KQENLE
-844 SLGMGAFNYKTI
+844 
-856 LREPE
+856 
-861 LLKKV
+861 
-866 DDIVYGE
+866 
-873 YGEDNP
+873 
-879 NSLDF
+879 
-884 YKDKTMKEAF
+884 
-894 KEYKELKEEMLN
+894 
-906 AQGKIMDMNR
+906 
-916 DKPEFEMYSDLKNDI
+916 
-931 HKRIEKLLNSTTE
+931 
-944 IHSIS
+944 
-949 REEFFLLFSNYN
+949 
-961 KVESKDI
+961 
-968 NNENIEIIGGKIKD
+968 GGKIKD
-982 IATEVIQNP
+982 IAAEAVLNP
-991 ESLKKYDQNTQNVI
+991 ESLKKYDQNTQDII
-1005 NLYINQNPNIME
+1005 NLYINQNIMETQNEFIIENLGLKYEQRKSYSDAMEFGNAEEYHPLSKEQLDKIPDYMDNNKLSQSDKYELAFGRLEYENEGLSYEIKENKILRTSLNEKLFPYEEFLKINQIKFNNQNPNIME

-1027 DQLKY
+1027 KQLMY

-1133 PKTEQKETAFVKL
+1133 PKTNEKETAFVKL
-1146 DLAKE
+1146 NFEEE
-1151 KNQYGNYDFQSF
+1151 KNQYGNFNYQTFYKG
-1163 HQNYGVDTKE
+1163 YGVDAAS

-1197 GNVVKVKFELDD
+1197 GNVVKVKFEHED

-1235 NTNKPIQGLENENG
+1235 NTNKPLQGLENENG

-1254 VREQSISRG
+1254 AREQSISRG